1 MTMNDITIDS
11 LYNILGKNKT
21 ENVQI
26 LETIIEYKHDNV
38 QLIDSKQTLYRDLK
52 MWCYNYVSSKQ
63 EKDYG
68 YDIYEHKKIIEKI
81 NDEMLSDRKKLSL
94 VHYVKYVL
102 SQYNDDGSWL
112 DKDTIEIKLAV
123 LKKENLLKYFILW
136 SSSNKQR
143 CVKTI
148 LLFFLL
154 EVVILLPAP
163 FEWMELFEFNETDYT
178 ECGLL
183 NHIINVL
190 AMKIDWIEG
199 SKLTCLN
206 WIGVVLCGL
215 WLMVYVVFVVNILF
229 NNIFADISEYEE
241 S

>member
-1 MTMNDITIDS
+1 MDEKTIEN
-11 LYNILGKNKT
+11 LYNSLGKNKIVNT
-21 ENVQI
+21 QT
-26 LETIIEYKHDNV
+26 LETIIECKHQNIE
-38 QLIDSKQTLYRDLK
+38 LIDSKQTLYRDLK
-52 MWCYNYVSSKQ
+52 MWCYNYISSKQ

-81 NDEMLSDRKKLSL
+81 NDNLLNGRKKLSL

-102 SQYNDDGSWL
+102 SQYNDDGAWL

-136 SSSNKQR
+136 SSSNKKR

-163 FEWMELFEFNETDYT
+163 FEWMKLFIFNEANYT
-178 ECGLL
+178 EYGLL
-183 NHIINVL
+183 NHFINVL
-190 AMKIDWIEG
+190 AIKIDWIE
-199 SKLTCLN
+199 SPKLICLN
-206 WIGVVLCGL
+206 WKGVVLCGL

-229 NNIFADISEYEE
+229 NNIIADISEYEE

>member
-1 MTMNDITIDS
+1 MDDITIDS
-11 LYNILGKNKT
+11 LYNRLGKNKT

-26 LETIIEYKHDNV
+26 LETIIEYKHHNV

-52 MWCYNYVSSKQ
+52 MWCYNYITSKQ

-81 NDEMLSDRKKLSL
+81 SDTLLNDRKKLSL

-102 SQYNDDGSWL
+102 SQYNDDGAWL

-123 LKKENLLKYFILW
+123 LKKENWLKYFILL
-136 SSSNKQR
+136 SSSNKKR
-143 CVKTI
+143 CLKTI
-148 LLFFLL
+148 LLFFLF

-163 FEWMELFEFNETDYT
+163 FEWMELYEFNEANYTDYVW
-178 ECGLL
+178 L
-183 NHIINVL
+183 NHIANVL

-199 SKLTCLN
+199 PKLTCLN
-206 WIGVVLCGL
+206 WSGVVLCGF

-229 NNIFADISEYEE
+229 NNIFANISEHEE
-241 S
+241 